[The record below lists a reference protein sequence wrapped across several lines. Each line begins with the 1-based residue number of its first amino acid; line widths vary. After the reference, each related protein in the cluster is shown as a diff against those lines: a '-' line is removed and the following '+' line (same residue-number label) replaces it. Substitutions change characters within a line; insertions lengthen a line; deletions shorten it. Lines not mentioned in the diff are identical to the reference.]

1 VTPPHHEQTTPDA
14 VLAPNLLPS
23 IEDESEESEND
34 AEEDGKTTAST
45 AVAFF
50 NRWSPAISG
59 CSSRE
64 EIDLVAENCA
74 AEWHQLT
81 LKADKAAPK

>member
-34 AEEDGKTTAST
+34 G
-45 AVAFF
+45 
-50 NRWSPAISG
+50 
-59 CSSRE
+59 
-64 EIDLVAENCA
+64 L
-74 AEWHQLT
+74 QLFR
-81 LKADKAAPK
+81 AAPAEKRLIWWLKIVLRSGIS